1 LGLEAPQVDAAI
13 MSIQSQILTA
23 RRNKETE
30 RSVLP
35 GADEESLDGDNSG
48 LVLLGDLEEMLVVEG
63 LVFGGELLGRRRRQ
77 GCGKGWGSVVPPRGR
92 GRRREHGGKGAEEDE
107 RGVMRTRRSRE
118 AARGEEL
125 EREVARPG

>member
-63 LVFGGELLGRRRRQ
+63 LVFGGELLG
-77 GCGKGWGSVVPPRGR
+77 GG
-92 GRRREHGGKGAEEDE
+92 GGKGAGRDGGPWSLPEEGE
-107 RGVMRTRRSRE
+107 GAGNTEAKGRKRTN
-118 AARGEEL
+118 GE
-125 EREVARPG
+125 